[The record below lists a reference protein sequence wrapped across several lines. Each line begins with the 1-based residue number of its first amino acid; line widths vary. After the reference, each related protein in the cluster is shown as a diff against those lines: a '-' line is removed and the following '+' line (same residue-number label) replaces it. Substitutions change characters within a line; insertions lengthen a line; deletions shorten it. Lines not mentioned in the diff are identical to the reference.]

1 MLSILVLICSSLIAI
16 YLYSGPPNFLN
27 NESESQGTVTKL
39 GCRFLTDGYDLSH
52 PVGGK
57 VEGKTLEE
65 KYFPAPVWG
74 EGEGAMELTS
84 ESELEDLIERIG
96 QIHRE
101 VLENI
106 HYNSV
111 DNYLQFYE
119 DYKRSGLDFHT
130 FYAGYRPTF
139 RPHENCIG
147 LAIEVLERLHTHL
160 TPRWPHLARYTYLA
174 SCWMD
179 ISAEWINQVEGK
191 ITEEIDT
198 RGLPRSGLQHV
209 LGALQINVQGRRG
222 YILIDQGFALES
234 PIVLM
239 LDGMHPHNHIVQR
252 NDFDNF
258 NEYKLIGKDL
268 VHWRIFRNSTVQI
281 LEQHLI
287 NVKRPYCSFLSITEK
302 RDLVRPL
309 RSMVRTN
316 RRGQIEGGFFFEAT
330 APSSNISPAVMV
342 IWSNEDYRSNE
353 DYKIY
358 LEDIVENEQDDGIL
372 SELEDMDQI
381 LGYDSGVTLSKLL
394 QLKSVLRDEQFVRGC
409 VELHEAL
416 ENITQHRS

>member
-1 MLSILVLICSSLIAI
+1 MWVYLKRCSSVTMLSILVLICSSLIAI

-65 KYFPAPVWG
+65 KYFPTPVWG

-160 TPRWPHLARYTYLA
+160 TP
-174 SCWMD
+174 
-179 ISAEWINQVEGK
+179 
-191 ITEEIDT
+191 
-198 RGLPRSGLQHV
+198 
-209 LGALQINVQGRRG
+209 
-222 YILIDQGFALES
+222 
-234 PIVLM
+234 
-239 LDGMHPHNHIVQR
+239 
-252 NDFDNF
+252 NF
-258 NEYKLIGKDL
+258 I
-268 VHWRIFRNSTVQI
+268 
-281 LEQHLI
+281 
-287 NVKRPYCSFLSITEK
+287 
-302 RDLVRPL
+302 
-309 RSMVRTN
+309 
-316 RRGQIEGGFFFEAT
+316 
-330 APSSNISPAVMV
+330 
-342 IWSNEDYRSNE
+342 
-353 DYKIY
+353 
-358 LEDIVENEQDDGIL
+358 
-372 SELEDMDQI
+372 
-381 LGYDSGVTLSKLL
+381 
-394 QLKSVLRDEQFVRGC
+394 
-409 VELHEAL
+409 
-416 ENITQHRS
+416 